1 MIGYTV
7 KLMVTGDGDGFQMLD
22 DIIQALEDFGVTVH
36 AGKIGLGNDTITEYI
51 NNFGMEE

>member
-1 MIGYTV
+1 MVGYTV
-7 KLMVTGDGDGFQMLD
+7 KLMVTGDGDGFKVLD